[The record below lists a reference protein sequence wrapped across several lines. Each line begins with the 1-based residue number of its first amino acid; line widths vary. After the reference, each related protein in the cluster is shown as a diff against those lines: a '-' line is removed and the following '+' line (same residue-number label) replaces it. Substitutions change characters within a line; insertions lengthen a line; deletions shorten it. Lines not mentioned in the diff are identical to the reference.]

1 MESFKLISAGFLL
14 GLGITYIAQASCE
27 PEPEV
32 NYIDQAMHDDE
43 EIDRLISVEIP
54 QEQ

>member
-1 MESFKLISAGFLL
+1 MESFKLITAGFLL
-14 GLGITYIAQASCE
+14 GLGVTYIVQATCD
-27 PEPEV
+27 PEPKV

-43 EIDRLISVEIP
+43 ETDRLISVEIP